1 MGQNSGDRA
10 LALDERVLSPY
21 LAFMANR
28 LFITLLALLTGLAA
42 QVGPAQARSCAASS
56 AEIGA
61 VASVMAEGRLAIPE
75 SLAFATGAPRERKA
89 SEFHALATRSEV
101 RLVPA
106 VLTGIDRA
114 RE

>member
-1 MGQNSGDRA
+1 MAS
-10 LALDERVLSPY
+10 SY
-21 LAFMANR
+21 LACMANR

-42 QVGPAQARSCAASS
+42 QIGPAQARGCVASS

-61 VASVMAEGRLAIPE
+61 VASVMAERRQALPA
-75 SLAFATGAPRERKA
+75 SLVTAASAPRQRVSA
-89 SEFHALATRSEV
+89 EFRGLAAFGDAPSAPV
-101 RLVPA
+101 

>member
-1 MGQNSGDRA
+1 
-10 LALDERVLSPY
+10 
-21 LAFMANR
+21 MANR

-42 QVGPAQARSCAASS
+42 QVGPAQARACAASS

-61 VASVMAEGRLAIPE
+61 VASVAMERGQAIPDA
-75 SLAFATGAPRERKA
+75 LALSAGAGAERMA
-89 SEFHALATRSEV
+89 SECRALAAPNDHSRF
-101 RLVPA
+101 PA